1 MTTHVRVFDDRHVF
15 TIQELT
21 EASPASS
28 HPSTTR
34 IQLKAHQ
41 LTLLHRCK
49 ELEKGELSVTLQP
62 HPAVP
67 QSDNVTY
74 RVKTDIGIIADKTGS
89 GKSFVIMALVAD
101 SDSDSDARPS
111 SSNMVLRTVTKS
123 YAMDR
128 ISLTS
133 EFYKRASGTS
143 VLVIPHN
150 LAAQWSQY
158 VHLYDGDLKHVMLS
172 KAKHFEGLTAAAL
185 HENKLV
191 IVTTT
196 FYARLAQLLKGIN
209 MQLKRVIF
217 DEVDS
222 MTMTSCEVLDS
233 TFYWYVTASYL
244 NLIYPRGYGR
254 LDPVT
259 QQYTILADGL
269 RSSGCIKNLFQ
280 SVMPSS
286 RSVLNTVIVKNNDA
300 FVDASIRL
308 PDSQI
313 IVIRSKTPH
322 SINILNG
329 LVDRQIIQLLNA
341 DDVENAIR
349 IINPTQRQSEENI
362 VGILLD
368 KYNRALH
375 NLVTMRDY
383 ITLHMQFETDAQ
395 RDAELARQNKKITEL
410 EDKIN
415 TIKTRIRENNTCC
428 ICFDQITRKTFL
440 SCCSNSFCFKCL
452 NLWLS
457 RSAVCPLCKSGVN
470 MQSML
475 IVENQESALASS
487 SHVAHV
493 DGNNSNVLLNSDNY
507 DKIQNLRHVLNEIET
522 KHGRSKLLIFSS
534 VDSIYEQI
542 RTELNTMNRAYAQLK
557 GTHMQISQV
566 VDRYK
571 NGDLDTLVINPKN
584 YGSGLNL
591 ENTTDI
597 LMLHKFD
604 SEVDKQVIGR
614 AQRFG
619 RTTPLRIWYLLYA
632 NEIPRHMESMRYTG
646 L

>member
-1 MTTHVRVFDDRHVF
+1 MTTHVRIFDDRHIF
-15 TIQELT
+15 NIHELT
-21 EASPASS
+21 EASASS
-28 HPSTTR
+28 SQPSSTR

-41 LTLLHRCK
+41 LTLLQRCK
-49 ELEKGELSVTLQP
+49 ELEKGELSVAAQLPSTP
-62 HPAVP
+62 V
-67 QSDNVTY
+67 DNVAY

-89 GKSFVIMALVAD
+89 GKSFVIMALVTD
-101 SDSDSDARPS
+101 SDDTRETTPT

-133 EFYKRASGTS
+133 EFYKRTSGTS

-150 LAAQWSQY
+150 LAGQWSQY
-158 VHLYDGDLKHVMLS
+158 VHLYDNDLKHVMLS

-185 HENKLV
+185 HSHTLV

-196 FYARLAQLLKGIN
+196 FYSRLAQLLKGIN

-280 SVMPSS
+280 SVMPTS
-286 RSVLNTVIVKNNDA
+286 RSVLNTVIVKNNDN

-308 PDSQI
+308 PDSVVR
-313 IVIRSKTPH
+313 VIRSKTPH

-329 LVDRQIIQLLNA
+329 LVDRQVIQLLNA
-341 DDVENAIR
+341 DDVESAIR

-368 KYNRALH
+368 KYNRARH

-383 ITLHMQFETDAQ
+383 MMLHMQFETDVQ
-395 RDAELARQNKKITEL
+395 RDAEHARTNKKISDL
-410 EDKIN
+410 EEKIN
-415 TIKTRIRENNTCC
+415 TIKSRIRDNDTCC
-428 ICFDQITRKTFL
+428 ICYDHIARKTFL
-440 SCCSNSFCFKCL
+440 SCCSNSFCFKCI

-457 RSAVCPLCKSGVN
+457 RAPVCPLCKSGVN

-475 IVENQESALASS
+475 IVENQDEIDALSTS
-487 SHVAHV
+487 RPQQS
-493 DGNNSNVLLNSDNY
+493 NNNVLFDSDNY

-534 VDSIYEQI
+534 FDSIYEQI
-542 RTELNTMNRAYAQLK
+542 RTELNSMNRAYAQLK

-591 ENTTDI
+591 ENTTDV

-632 NEIPRHMESMRYTG
+632 NEIPHNMESLRYTG
-646 L
+646 DD